1 MAIPIQQNKVKWSIE
16 MALLIMIREPSVF
29 TSCHKNISTMTQ
41 ATANSTVAMAY
52 HARGQ
57 ARVRDAM
64 TKLIIIPPSK
74 MMIGVIANQSMAGYC
89 IT

>member
-1 MAIPIQQNKVKWSIE
+1 
-16 MALLIMIREPSVF
+16 
-29 TSCHKNISTMTQ
+29 MTQ

-52 HARGQ
+52 HARGH